1 MTTSH
6 ATSALN
12 FKVLRL
18 LVDSAN
24 ALPLADRITLLKG
37 LIPGTA
43 QDLTHAEFRAMMQ
56 ELVLKGDRW
65 YEAVNHPGEGRATR
79 SVMGERDLERR

>member
-6 ATSALN
+6 ATSTLN

-37 LIPGTA
+37 LIPGTV
-43 QDLTHAEFRAMMQ
+43 QDLTHAEFRAVMS